1 MGFSF
6 ETGVSVFT
14 VFIQGLLG
22 FFSPCVLPLLPV
34 YITYLAGSGAVT
46 QEDGTVIYPRKRT
59 LLHTFCFTLGI
70 CAAFFLLALGF
81 TALGAFL
88 GSHRVWFTR
97 ICGIIMILFGLYQL
111 GVFGQFR
118 FLASERRLPF
128 SLDKAT
134 VNPITAW
141 IFGFTFSFA
150 WTPCIGPALSSVL
163 LMVSASG
170 SMVSGLLL
178 IGVYSAGFIIPFLGT
193 GLFTGAVLNFFKKH
207 RKIVA
212 YTVKIS
218 GVLLI
223 IMGIV
228 TIAGFMNGMTSYLA
242 SVSQPVSAGSS
253 GQSAQN
259 PAVENTAGTGTGN
272 EPTAIPA
279 PDFTLTDQYGNTH
292 TLSAYKGKTVFLN
305 FWATWCPPCR
315 AEMPDIQALYESY
328 GSNTGDLIV
337 LGVANPK
344 SAENPYGQ
352 DGTKEEVMSFLKE
365 NNFTFPVVMD
375 MDGMVFARYGISAFP
390 TTFMITSDS
399 TVFGYVPGALP
410 AEIMES
416 IVQQTMT
423 GIRR

>member
-34 YITYLAGSGAVT
+34 YITYLAGSGAVS

-81 TALGAFL
+81 TALGTFL
-88 GSHRVWFTR
+88 GTHRVWFTR

>member
-81 TALGAFL
+81 TALGTFL
-88 GSHRVWFTR
+88 GTHRVWFTR

-259 PAVENTAGTGTGN
+259 PAVENTAGTGAGN

>member
-81 TALGAFL
+81 TALGTFL
-88 GSHRVWFTR
+88 GTHRVWFTR

-178 IGVYSAGFIIPFLGT
+178 IGVYSAGFIIPFFGT

>member
-81 TALGAFL
+81 TALGTFL
-88 GSHRVWFTR
+88 GTHRVWFTR

-212 YTVKIS
+212 YTVKVS

-292 TLSAYKGKTVFLN
+292 TMSAYKGKTVFLN

>member
-81 TALGAFL
+81 TALGTFL
-88 GSHRVWFTR
+88 GTHRVWFTR

-212 YTVKIS
+212 YTVKVS

>member
-81 TALGAFL
+81 TALGTFL
-88 GSHRVWFTR
+88 GTHRVWFTR
-97 ICGIIMILFGLYQL
+97 ICGIIMILFGLYQM

>member
-34 YITYLAGSGAVT
+34 YITYLAGSGAVS

-81 TALGAFL
+81 TALGTFL
-88 GSHRVWFTR
+88 GTHRVWFTR

-390 TTFMITSDS
+390 TTFMITRDN